1 MSNAS
6 LVNNKNI
13 LYNII
18 KQQNNPN
25 SIKIAVLGKGVVG
38 KSSLTYRFLN
48 YDVSTEHDA
57 TIEDR
62 YKSNLNIEGT
72 NYEVEILDTA
82 GEEDYQNMMD
92 MWISFG
98 EGFLLVFAI
107 NDKESFNLIK
117 SKHDRILRGKH
128 GVKFPILLVGNKAD
142 LENERQVNYSEAKE
156 LADKWEIE
164 YIETSAKTNFNCKE
178 AFEMLAQKIVQKK
191 GKNSGKG
198 GKSRTCC
205 NII

>member
-25 SIKIAVLGKGVVG
+25 SIKIAVLGQGVVG
-38 KSSLTYRFLN
+38 TSSLTYRFIN

-117 SKHDRILRGKH
+117 SKHDRILKGKH
-128 GVKFPILLVGNKAD
+128 GVKCPILLVGNKQD

-156 LADKWEIE
+156 MADKWGIE

>member
-38 KSSLTYRFLN
+38 KSSLTYRFIN

-128 GVKFPILLVGNKAD
+128 GVKCPIVLVGNKQD

-156 LADKWEIE
+156 MADKWGIE

>member
-38 KSSLTYRFLN
+38 KSSLTYRFIN

-117 SKHDRILRGKH
+117 SKRDRILRGKH

-191 GKNSGKG
+191 GKNSGK
-198 GKSRTCC
+198 SRTCC

>member
-48 YDVSTEHDA
+48 YDVSTEHDP

-128 GVKFPILLVGNKAD
+128 GVKCPILLVGNKQD

-156 LADKWEIE
+156 MADKWGIE

-178 AFEMLAQKIVQKK
+178 VFEMLAQEIVQKK
-191 GKNSGKG
+191 GKNSGK
-198 GKSRTCC
+198 SRTCC